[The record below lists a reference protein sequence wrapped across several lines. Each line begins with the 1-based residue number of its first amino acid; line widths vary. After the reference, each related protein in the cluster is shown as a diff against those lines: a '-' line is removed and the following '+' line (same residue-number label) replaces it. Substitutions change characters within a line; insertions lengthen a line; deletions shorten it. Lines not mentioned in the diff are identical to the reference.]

1 MVTATLVAGM
11 GLGLAEAHLGHQAW
25 PLAVG
30 LTVCCG
36 VILWLTRHWV
46 VAPFDRLIRKL
57 HAIANDD
64 TRDAMRGLPMQRGD
78 ETGQISQVVRQI
90 AVAGRRDRSDA
101 RQLRATMDQRLRK
114 AIDHA
119 TTHLREISMR
129 DPLTD
134 LGNRRFLDQTLEPL
148 VESCRA
154 SRSNLCC
161 VVIDIDNFKQVNDT
175 LGHVA
180 GDRLISFV
188 GGLLRASIRDGDYA
202 VRTGGDE
209 FLLLLPGCPRY
220 RVDAM
225 LKRIIAMFRQ
235 HVRVVI
241 PDDIL
246 PDLSMGASFLDNTA
260 HRTGAKLIDIA
271 DKHLYNVK
279 ETGKAHARI
288 G

>member
-1 MVTATLVAGM
+1 M

-57 HAIANDD
+57 HALANDD

-175 LGHVA
+175 LGHDA

>member
-1 MVTATLVAGM
+1 M

-36 VILWLTRHWV
+36 AILWLTRHWV

-57 HAIANDD
+57 HALANDD

-134 LGNRRFLDQTLEPL
+134 LGNLRFLDQTLNH
-148 VESCRA
+148 SSSRA
-154 SRSNLCC
+154 GRRAATC
-161 VVIDIDNFKQVNDT
+161 VVSSLT
-175 LGHVA
+175 LTTSS
-180 GDRLISFV
+180 R
-188 GGLLRASIRDGDYA
+188 
-202 VRTGGDE
+202 
-209 FLLLLPGCPRY
+209 
-220 RVDAM
+220 
-225 LKRIIAMFRQ
+225 
-235 HVRVVI
+235 
-241 PDDIL
+241 
-246 PDLSMGASFLDNTA
+246 
-260 HRTGAKLIDIA
+260 
-271 DKHLYNVK
+271 
-279 ETGKAHARI
+279 
-288 G
+288 